1 MMRAVPFADHR
12 ALSALLA
19 FVVATGA
26 TAGASAQSPPPSTT
40 QPFTLSLTQLSTEP
54 ATEPATQPTT
64 QPSLFRDPEDG
75 AFDVSN
81 FLSTRVGFL
90 PIAMPITE
98 PAVGYGLSLGL
109 TFFHDQPKV
118 VNYPGQPPRVIM
130 PSITAVFGAG
140 TENGTWSVGL
150 GHIGVWN
157 DGKIR
162 YVGAL
167 GYANLDLDWFGRGD
181 RLGDSPISYTN
192 DVLFLYQKITFKLGD
207 SDFFLGP
214 QYRFLATDA
223 SFARNASG
231 ADVPSPELQ
240 SQTAG
245 LGAVLA
251 Y

>member
-54 ATEPATQPTT
+54 ATEPLTKPTT
-64 QPSLFRDPEDG
+64 KPSLFRDETDG

-109 TFFHDQPKV
+109 AFFHDKPQA

-130 PSITAVFGAG
+130 PSNTMAFGAG
-140 TENGTWSVGL
+140 TENGTWAMGL

-162 YVGAL
+162 YVGAV
-167 GYANLDLDWFGRGD
+167 GYADLELDWFGRGD
-181 RLGDSPISYTN
+181 SLGGKSISYSN
-192 DVLFLYQKITFKLGD
+192 DVL
-207 SDFFLGP
+207 
-214 QYRFLATDA
+214 
-223 SFARNASG
+223 
-231 ADVPSPELQ
+231 
-240 SQTAG
+240 
-245 LGAVLA
+245 
-251 Y
+251 

>member
-1 MMRAVPFADHR
+1 MRI
-12 ALSALLA
+12 
-19 FVVATGA
+19 A
-26 TAGASAQSPPPSTT
+26 TAIVLAGLMVSGSRAAATAEGTAEGGAADAS
-40 QPFTLSLTQLSTEP
+40 QPAER
-54 ATEPATQPTT
+54 
-64 QPSLFRDPEDG
+64 PSLIRDAEDG
-75 AFDVSN
+75 YFDVSN
-81 FLSTRVGFL
+81 FLSTRAGFL

-98 PAVGYGLSLGL
+98 PAVGYGLGLGL
-109 TFFHDQPKV
+109 SFFHDKPQA

-130 PSITAVFGAG
+130 PSITMVFGAG
-140 TENGTWSVGL
+140 TENGTWSAGL

-167 GYANLDLDWFGRGD
+167 GYANLELDWFGRGD
-181 RLGDSPISYTN
+181 RLGDRPISYTN
-192 DVLFLYQKITFKLGD
+192 DLLFLYQKITFKLGD